1 MFVYSFQVA
10 QHLANTYG
18 DRAVEVAKLANLTGH
33 RWPIV
38 GRKLHEEYPYLEA
51 EVGTTSWFDTWIF
64 FMKNMYKYIQLIGF
78 FYYWN
83 GTDCWDSLSWKT
95 KTSPLD
101 VERYRQTCNIT
112 CSLVDSKL
120 VDHSEIIG
128 ASPVGAAPTTSSFS
142 TKHLASMNWAKAT
155 ARREEDHS
163 ISFGIWFDL
172 Y

>member
-51 EVGTTSWFDTWIF
+51 EVGATSWFEILWIF
-64 FMKNMYKYIQLIGF
+64 FRKKYVYSVDMIS
-78 FYYWN
+78 YYWN

-95 KTSPLD
+95 KASPLD
-101 VERYRQTCNIT
+101 VERYRQTFNIR

-120 VDHSEIIG
+120 VDHSDIIG
-128 ASPVGAAPTTSSFS
+128 APPVGAAPTTSSFS
-142 TKHLASMNWAKAT
+142 T
-155 ARREEDHS
+155 
-163 ISFGIWFDL
+163 
-172 Y
+172 